1 MSKQETHGQEESP
14 VGVEVDE
21 KEEADLREV
30 LKGTIKVAV
39 ADAGVLRKK
48 VSVTVPRDSMS
59 QELDKEYKQLVAE
72 AVVPG
77 FRRGRAPRRLVEK
90 RFGSD
95 VGAQVQTRLISNA
108 YLAAIEKEDLR
119 VLGDPLFWVKLKD
132 KKTAPDEDGKEQ
144 LVDMPT
150 ALQNMKLP
158 EDGDLEFKC
167 EVEVKPEFKL
177 PSLDE
182 VTVERPDVQVTDEDV
197 TTQID
202 RERAR
207 RGTWVPVNDGKVA
220 IDDLLICDLVMTV
233 DGKEFKKQE
242 NMQIA
247 ARPQRIEGV
256 TLEDL
261 GDSFKGAKVGDIK
274 KLTGT
279 IPEEYEDEE
288 LRGKK
293 AGFEFKLNDIKRME
307 LPPLDKEYLTNQGF
321 ESEKEYR
328 EWVKKAM
335 QGQVEQEIKKGMRNQ
350 VRKYFL
356 DHTKLELPEGLSARQ
371 TDRAV
376 MRKMI
381 ELQRYG
387 IPTAEIEKH
396 ADELRTSAREEVSA
410 ELKLHFILEDVAEK
424 LEVDV
429 TEEEVNGQ
437 IAEMARAYNRRFDRV
452 RDDLAK
458 NDGLNVLALQI
469 REDKC
474 LDRVLEKAKITETKV
489 PKKGAEKPDKAEKA
503 EKSEKSDK
511 PKKAAKEETAPKAAE
526 KKTAEKPAAD
536 KPAKKASKKKT
547 D

>member
-1 MSKQETHGQEESP
+1 MSKQDIHEPEESP
-14 VGVEVDE
+14 VGIETDE

-30 LKGTIKVAV
+30 LKESIKVAV

-48 VSVTVPRDSMS
+48 VSVIVPRDSMS
-59 QELDKEYKQLVAE
+59 RELDKEYKQLVAE

-95 VGAQVQTRLISNA
+95 VGAQVQTRLVSNA
-108 YLAAIEKEDLR
+108 YLAAVEKEDLR
-119 VLGDPLFWVKLKD
+119 VLGDPLFWIKIKD
-132 KKTAPDEDGKEQ
+132 KKAAPDQDGKEQ
-144 LVDMPT
+144 LVDMT
-150 ALQNMKLP
+150 VALQNMKLP
-158 EDGDLEFKC
+158 EDGDLEFNC
-167 EVEVKPEFKL
+167 EVEVKPEFEL
-177 PSLDE
+177 PSLE
-182 VTVERPDVQVTDEDV
+182 GVGIERPDVKIGDEDV

-207 RGTWVPVNDGKVA
+207 RGTWIPVNDGKVA
-220 IDDLLICDLVMTV
+220 IDDLLICDLVLTV
-233 DGKEFKKQE
+233 GGKEVKKQE
-242 NMQIA
+242 NMQVA

-261 GDSFKGAKVGDIK
+261 GDVFKGAKVGDTR
-274 KLTGT
+274 KLSGT
-279 IPEEYEDEE
+279 LPDDYDVQE
-288 LRGKK
+288 LRGQK
-293 AGFEFKLNDIKRME
+293 ADFEFKLNDIKRME
-307 LPPLDKEYLTNQGF
+307 MPPLDKEFLASQGF

-328 EWVKKAM
+328 EWVKKSM
-335 QGQVEQEIKKGMRNQ
+335 QGQVEQEIRKGMRNQ

-356 DHTKLELPEGLSARQ
+356 DHTKLDLPEGLSSRQ

-387 IPTAEIEKH
+387 VPIAEIEKH

-437 IAEMARAYNRRFDRV
+437 IAEMARAYHRRFDRV

-458 NDGLNVLALQI
+458 NDGLGLLALQI

-474 LDRVLEKAKITETKV
+474 LDKVLEKAKITETKV
-489 PKKGAEKPDKAEKA
+489 PKKEAEKPEKAEKA
-503 EKSEKSDK
+503 GKSEKPTKADK
-511 PKKAAKEETAPKAAE
+511 EVTAPKAE
-526 KKTAEKPAAD
+526 KKSTDKTAAA
-536 KPAKKASKKKT
+536 KPAKKAAKKKA

>member
-1 MSKQETHGQEESP
+1 MAKDEIPGQETSP
-14 VGVEVDE
+14 VDVEVDE
-21 KEEADLREV
+21 EQEADLREV
-30 LKGTIKVAV
+30 LKDSIKVAV

-95 VGAQVQTRLISNA
+95 VGAQVQTRLVSNA

-119 VLGDPLFWVKLKD
+119 VLGDPLFWVTMKD
-132 KKTAPDEDGKEQ
+132 KKAPGEPDGKEQ

-150 ALQNMKLP
+150 ALQHMKLP

-167 EVEVKPEFKL
+167 EVEVKPEFEL
-177 PSLDE
+177 PPLE
-182 VTVERPDVQVTDEDV
+182 GAEIERPDVKVTDEDV
-197 TTQID
+197 THQID

-207 RGTWVPVNDGKVA
+207 RGNWIPVNDGKVA
-220 IDDLLICDLVMTV
+220 IDDMLICDLVMTV
-233 DGKEFKKQE
+233 DGKEHKKQE
-242 NMQIA
+242 NMQVA

-261 GDSFKGAKVGDIK
+261 GDTFKGAKIGETK
-274 KLTGT
+274 KLTVT
-279 IPEEYEDEE
+279 IPEEHEVEE

-293 AGFEFKLNDIKRME
+293 AEFAFKLNDIKRME
-307 LPPLDKEYLTNQGF
+307 LPPLNKEYVTSQGF
-321 ESEKEYR
+321 ESEKEFR
-328 EWVKKAM
+328 EWVKSAM
-335 QGQVEQEIKKGMRNQ
+335 QGRIEQEIKKGMRNQ
-350 VRKYFL
+350 VRKYL
-356 DHTKLELPEGLSARQ
+356 IDHTKLDLPEGISSRQ
-371 TDRAV
+371 TERAV

-381 ELQRYG
+381 ELQRHG
-387 IPTAEIEKH
+387 VPIAEIEKH
-396 ADELRTSAREEVSA
+396 ADELRTSAREEVTA

-429 TEEEVNGQ
+429 TEEEVNAQ

-458 NDGLNVLALQI
+458 NDGLSVLALQI

-474 LDRVLEKAKITETKV
+474 LDRVLDKAKIVETKL
-489 PKKGAEKPDKAEKA
+489 PKKDAEKPAKPDKAD
-503 EKSEKSDK
+503 KSEK
-511 PKKAAKEETAPKAAE
+511 PKKAEKHEAEAKSE
-526 KKTAEKPAAD
+526 KKPSDKPAA
-536 KPAKKASKKKT
+536 KPAKKASKKKS

>member
-1 MSKQETHGQEESP
+1 MSKQDIHEPEESP
-14 VGVEVDE
+14 VAIETDE

-30 LKGTIKVAV
+30 LKDTIKVAV

-48 VSVTVPRDSMS
+48 VSVIVPRDSMS

-95 VGAQVQTRLISNA
+95 VGAQVQTRLVSNA

-119 VLGDPLFWVKLKD
+119 VLGDPLFWIKMKD
-132 KKTAPDEDGKEQ
+132 KKAAPDQDGKEQ
-144 LVDMPT
+144 LVDMAV
-150 ALQNMKLP
+150 ALQHMKLP

-177 PSLDE
+177 PSLE
-182 VTVERPDVQVTDEDV
+182 GVEIERPDVKISDEDV

-220 IDDLLICDLVMTV
+220 IDDLLICDLVLTV
-233 DGKEFKKQE
+233 GGKEVKKQE
-242 NMQIA
+242 NMQVA
-247 ARPQRIEGV
+247 ARAQRIEGV

-261 GDSFKGAKVGDIK
+261 GDAFKGAKVGDIK
-274 KLTGT
+274 KLSGT
-279 IPEEYEDEE
+279 LPDDYEVEE

-293 AGFEFKLNDIKRME
+293 ADFEFKLNDIKRME
-307 LPPLDKEYLTNQGF
+307 MPPLDKEFLTTQGF

-335 QGQVEQEIKKGMRNQ
+335 QGQVEQEISKGMRNQ
-350 VRKYFL
+350 VRKYL
-356 DHTKLELPEGLSARQ
+356 LEHTKLELPEGLSARQ

-387 IPTAEIEKH
+387 IPIAEIEKH

-410 ELKLHFILEDVAEK
+410 ELKLHFILEDIAEK
-424 LEVDV
+424 LDVDI

-489 PKKGAEKPDKAEKA
+489 PKKGAEKPEKAEKA
-503 EKSEKSDK
+503 EKSEK
-511 PKKAAKEETAPKAAE
+511 PKKADKEETTPKAE
-526 KKTAEKPAAD
+526 KKAAEKPAAA
-536 KPAKKASKKKT
+536 KPAKKAAKKKA

>member
-1 MSKQETHGQEESP
+1 MTKQDIHENEESP

-21 KEEADLREV
+21 EKEADLREV
-30 LKGTIKVAV
+30 LKETIKVAV
-39 ADAGVLRKK
+39 ADVGVLRKK

-59 QELDKEYKQLVAE
+59 LELDKEYKQLVAE

-95 VGAQVQTRLISNA
+95 VGAQVQTRLVSNA

-119 VLGDPLFWVKLKD
+119 VLGDPLFWVTLKD
-132 KKTAPDEDGKEQ
+132 KKAPAEQDGKEQ

-150 ALQNMKLP
+150 ALQHMKLP
-158 EDGDLEFKC
+158 EEGDLEFKC
-167 EVEVKPEFKL
+167 EVEVKPEFEM
-177 PSLDE
+177 PSLE
-182 VTVERPDVQVTDEDV
+182 GIQIERPDVKISDDDV
-197 TTQID
+197 SVQID

-207 RGTWVPVNDGKVA
+207 RGTWVPVNNGTVA

-233 DGKEFKKQE
+233 EGQEVKKQE
-242 NMQIA
+242 NMQMA
-247 ARPQRIEGV
+247 ARPQRIEGL

-261 GDSFKGAKVGDIK
+261 GDSFKGAKVGDTK
-274 KLTGT
+274 KLTAT
-279 IPEEYEDEE
+279 VPDDYEVED

-293 AGFEFKLNDIKRME
+293 TDFEFKLNDIKRME
-307 LPPLDKEYLTNQGF
+307 LPPLDKEFLTNQGF
-321 ESEKEYR
+321 EGEKEYR

-350 VRKYFL
+350 LRKYFI
-356 DHTKLELPEGLSARQ
+356 DHTKLELPEGLSSRQ

-376 MRKMI
+376 MRKRI

-387 IPTAEIEKH
+387 VPIAEIEKH

-437 IAEMARAYNRRFDRV
+437 IAEMARAYNRRFDRI

-458 NDGLNVLALQI
+458 NDGLSVLALQI

-474 LDRVLEKAKITETKV
+474 LDKVLEKASITETKV
-489 PKKGAEKPDKAEKA
+489 PKKGTEKPEKAEKA
-503 EKSEKSDK
+503 EKSEK
-511 PKKAAKEETAPKAAE
+511 PKKAAHAETAPKAE
-526 KKTAEKPAAD
+526 KKPAEKPAAS
-536 KPAKKASKKKT
+536 KPAKKASKK
-547 D
+547 